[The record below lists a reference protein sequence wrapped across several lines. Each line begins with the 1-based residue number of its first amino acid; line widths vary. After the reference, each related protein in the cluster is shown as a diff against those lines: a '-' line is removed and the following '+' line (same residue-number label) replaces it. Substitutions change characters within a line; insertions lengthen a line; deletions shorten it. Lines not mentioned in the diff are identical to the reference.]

1 MRPVHDPMSQDSH
14 DPRDIPILTEEAEPT
29 AEAEKK
35 DDAMPASLDVK
46 AVHAALVTETLNL
59 ADSLLHRAAKDI
71 EAALFE
77 RVFDQLRAQLPELV
91 DRVLREHAAHA
102 EHDARAEHDA
112 HAEHDA
118 AGSPAETKTDN

>member
-1 MRPVHDPMSQDSH
+1 MQPVHDPMDQDSH
-14 DPRDIPILTEEAEPT
+14 DPRDIPILTEEAQ
-29 AEAEKK
+29 KN
-35 DDAMPASLDVK
+35 DAKLASLDVK

-102 EHDARAEHDA
+102 EHDALAERDA
-112 HAEHDA
+112 HAEPDA
-118 AGSPAETKTDN
+118 AGGSTDTKTDN

>member
-1 MRPVHDPMSQDSH
+1 MNHDSH
-14 DPRDIPILTEEAEPT
+14 DPRDIPILTEEAE
-29 AEAEKK
+29 AEKN
-35 DDAMPASLDVK
+35 AGLASLDVK

-59 ADSLLHRAAKDI
+59 ADSLLHRAARDI

-102 EHDARAEHDA
+102 EHAV
-112 HAEHDA
+112 HAQHA
-118 AGSPAETKTDN
+118 AADSSTETKTDD

>member
-1 MRPVHDPMSQDSH
+1 MMPPVHDPMNQDSH
-14 DPRDIPILTEEAEPT
+14 DPRDIPILTEEA
-29 AEAEKK
+29 
-35 DDAMPASLDVK
+35 DANNHLASLDVK

-91 DRVLREHAAHA
+91 DRVLRERAVQAEHAA
-102 EHDARAEHDA
+102 
-112 HAEHDA
+112 A
-118 AGSPAETKTDN
+118 APKTDD

>member
-1 MRPVHDPMSQDSH
+1 MNHDSH
-14 DPRDIPILTEEAEPT
+14 DPRDIPILTEEAEKN
-29 AEAEKK
+29 ASL
-35 DDAMPASLDVK
+35 ASLDVK

-102 EHDARAEHDA
+102 QRSAHGGHVV
-112 HAEHDA
+112 HAEDA
-118 AGSPAETKTDN
+118 AADSTADTKTDN

>member
-1 MRPVHDPMSQDSH
+1 MMRPVHDPMSQDSH
-14 DPRDIPILTEEAEPT
+14 DPRDIPILTEEAEKND
-29 AEAEKK
+29 AK
-35 DDAMPASLDVK
+35 DQLASLDVK

-102 EHDARAEHDA
+102 QRSAHGGHVV
-112 HAEHDA
+112 HAEDA
-118 AGSPAETKTDN
+118 AADSTADTKTDN

>member
-1 MRPVHDPMSQDSH
+1 MNHDSH
-14 DPRDIPILTEEAEPT
+14 DPRDIPILTEEV
-29 AEAEKK
+29 EKN
-35 DDAMPASLDVK
+35 ASLASLDVK

-91 DRVLREHAAHA
+91 DRVLREHAAMGGA
-102 EHDARAEHDA
+102 QALGSGTQAVA
-112 HAEHDA
+112 SGTQA
-118 AGSPAETKTDN
+118 APGGTAETNTDN

>member
-1 MRPVHDPMSQDSH
+1 MQQVHDPMSHDSH
-14 DPRDIPILTEEAEPT
+14 DPRDIPILTEEVEQ
-29 AEAEKK
+29 K
-35 DDAMPASLDVK
+35 DANLASLDVK

-91 DRVLREHAAHA
+91 DRVLREHAAQAGHG
-102 EHDARAEHDA
+102 A
-112 HAEHDA
+112 HAGQPA
-118 AGSPAETKTDN
+118 TGSAAETKTDN

>member
-1 MRPVHDPMSQDSH
+1 MSQDSH
-14 DPRDIPILTEEAEPT
+14 DPRDIPILTEAVEEN
-29 AEAEKK
+29 
-35 DDAMPASLDVK
+35 DANLASLDVK

-91 DRVLREHAAHA
+91 DRVLRERAAHA
-102 EHDARAEHDA
+102 EH
-112 HAEHDA
+112 A
-118 AGSPAETKTDN
+118 ATAPKTDAPKTDD

>member
-1 MRPVHDPMSQDSH
+1 MNHDSH
-14 DPRDIPILTEEAEPT
+14 DPRDIPILTEEAE
-29 AEAEKK
+29 KN
-35 DDAMPASLDVK
+35 ASLASIDVK

-102 EHDARAEHDA
+102 EQAANAEHA
-112 HAEHDA
+112 APPEHAA
-118 AGSPAETKTDN
+118 AGSTTETKTDN

>member
-1 MRPVHDPMSQDSH
+1 MMPPVHDPMSQDSH
-14 DPRDIPILTEEAEPT
+14 DPRDIPILTEEAE
-29 AEAEKK
+29 AA
-35 DDAMPASLDVK
+35 DANLASLDVK

-102 EHDARAEHDA
+102 A
-112 HAEHDA
+112 HADLAA
-118 AGSPAETKTDN
+118 AGGAAETEPEN

>member
-1 MRPVHDPMSQDSH
+1 MTHDSH
-14 DPRDIPILTEEAEPT
+14 DPRDIPILTEEAEL
-29 AEAEKK
+29 K
-35 DDAMPASLDVK
+35 DANLASLDVK

-91 DRVLREHAAHA
+91 DRVLREHAAQAGHGTHA
-102 EHDARAEHDA
+102 GQPAM
-112 HAEHDA
+112 
-118 AGSPAETKTDN
+118 GSAAETKTDN